1 MRGQN
6 ASSGRRDTTGVAF
19 LLLALLF
26 ACAESSP
33 PIGQEEEDRV
43 VELAEPVV
51 VELQRN
57 LVASLTAAM
66 EDGGPVNA
74 IGFCSTEALPLTHQ
88 VQAGFPGGLDLK
100 RTSFRY
106 RNPENAPDEAEE
118 LALLY
123 FEEAVQGGGTVPSS
137 YVQKV
142 SDQEFRYYKPLFLG
156 EFCLQCHGKREALS
170 PDVRSLLD
178 EMYPGDLAVGY
189 EPGAFRGVVR
199 VSVPAS
205 GF

>member
-1 MRGQN
+1 MRIQETSRGWR
-6 ASSGRRDTTGVAF
+6 ATKVMVP
-19 LLLALLF
+19 LLLAFLS
-26 ACAESSP
+26 ACVEGP
-33 PIGQEEEDRV
+33 PQIGQEEEDRV

-51 VELQRN
+51 VELQRT

-74 IGFCSTEALPLTHQ
+74 IDFCSTEALPLTQ
-88 VQAGFPGGLDLK
+88 QIQAGFPDGLDLK

-118 LALLY
+118 LALVY
-123 FEEAVQGGGTVPSS
+123 FEEAAQGGGTVPSS

-156 EFCLQCHGKREALS
+156 EFCLQCHGKKEAMS
-170 PDVRSLLD
+170 PDVRSLL
-178 EMYPGDLAVGY
+178 EEKYPGDLAVGY